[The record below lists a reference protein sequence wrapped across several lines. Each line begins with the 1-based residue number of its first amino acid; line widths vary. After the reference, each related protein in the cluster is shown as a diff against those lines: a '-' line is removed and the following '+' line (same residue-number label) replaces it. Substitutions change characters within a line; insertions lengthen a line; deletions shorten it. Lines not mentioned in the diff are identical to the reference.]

1 MDPSY
6 DLGYHPGR
14 VHILQVDTI
23 NAPIGLYSGSQ
34 YSDHI
39 QYSVPNI
46 VDD

>member
-1 MDPSY
+1 MICRVPSGSG
-6 DLGYHPGR
+6 D
-14 VHILQVDTI
+14 HILQVDTI
-23 NAPIGLYSGSQ
+23 NAPIGLYSDSQ